1 MTNNTDQQSPTTRS
15 KTLPALTMSDISFT
29 CQPNEKLLIILNKNS
44 GLSLYS
50 HEFCRSGIDSQVISG
65 FISAMTSFM
74 GFVMGKQQPSWKTVY
89 GTDSVILV
97 EAGEWT
103 FGVLAVSR
111 ETYEARSMLSRVATE
126 FEECFKVLKNSDGIE
141 GSAFR
146 DFDQLVRMTFV
157 DNRITGRTL
166 VLKRQEWRTLVSTF
180 DLPSTSFI
188 VSKILSDYDGV
199 HSVQEIAE
207 LHSFKIDD
215 VIRNVSI
222 AFWNSAVD
230 LKFVPSDD
238 DILVLSEG
246 ASSVL
251 FQKANPLQLAT
262 ESLKVLAL
270 FDGRTKLSHLMK
282 GTNHTE
288 IRRLLEDLGILVNR
302 GYIQRIPEEGL
313 YALLNECIL
322 SFLMSKGALLVGR
335 KRMGLLYDRIC
346 EEGSKFHPWINRIM
360 LTDTM
365 QVYCVFEYGSS
376 FDILEDII
384 DTLDFFIREL
394 RQLLSKI
401 IGGELVD
408 RLLCSIRASCTETW
422 FPKIRERE
430 G

>member
-1 MTNNTDQQSPTTRS
+1 MTQNDAPSP
-15 KTLPALTMSDISFT
+15 LTMSDLASV

-50 HEFCRSGIDSQVISG
+50 HEFRRSGIDSQVISG

-74 GFVMGKQQPSWKTVY
+74 GFVMGKQQPRWKTVY

-111 ETYEARSMLSRVATE
+111 ETYEARSMLSRVTAE

-146 DFDQLVRMTFV
+146 DFDRFVRMIFV
-157 DNRITGRTL
+157 DDRVTGKTL
-166 VLKRQEWRTLVSTF
+166 VLRRQEWRSLVSTF

-188 VSKILSDYDGV
+188 ISKILSDYEEV
-199 HSVQEIAE
+199 QSVQEIAE
-207 LHSFKIDD
+207 LHSLKIDD
-215 VIRNVSI
+215 AIRNMSK
-222 AFWNSAVD
+222 AFWNGVVD
-230 LKFVPSDD
+230 LKFVPNDD

-251 FQKANPLQLAT
+251 FQKTNPLQLT
-262 ESLKVLAL
+262 NESLKVLAL

-282 GTNHTE
+282 DTNQSKKK
-288 IRRLLEDLGILVNR
+288 RLLEDLGSLVDT
-302 GYIQRIPEEGL
+302 GYIQRIPKEHL
-313 YALLNECIL
+313 HALLNECIL
-322 SFLMSKGALLVGR
+322 SVLMSKGALLVGR
-335 KRMGLLYDRIC
+335 KRMGVLYDRIC
-346 EEGSKFHPWINRIM
+346 EEGSKSHPWINRIM
-360 LTDTM
+360 LTNRM
-365 QVYCVFEYGSS
+365 QVYCIFEYGSS

-384 DTLDFFIREL
+384 DTLDFFITEL
-394 RQLLSKI
+394 GQLLSKI
-401 IGGELVD
+401 IGEELVD
-408 RLLCSIRASCTETW
+408 RLLCSIRTSCTETW
-422 FPKIRERE
+422 FPRIRERE